1 MSLAIFILIFVSLK
15 NVNWCNLYSFK
26 NIINNLYYVLL
37 LLHVE
42 ATLLLNLILNVSG
55 IFRKSTETTQ
65 LLNFLKK
72 PFIWKM
78 VKFHKEIAINRN
90 SHRRFSI
97 KKGLLKSLVKF
108 TRKHLRQSVFFNK
121 VAGLNFAKFLRTPF
135 LQNTSR
141 QLLLKM
147 FWFKSYTRNGK
158 NGLLKYIYTL
168 FFISNTFLS
177 NSASGLL
184 NYLINWTSNVT

>member
-1 MSLAIFILIFVSLK
+1 MKNSYIRVSLAIFILIFVSLK

-26 NIINNLYYVLL
+26 NTINNLFYVLL

-42 ATLLLNLILNVSG
+42 AALLLNLVLNVSD
-55 IFRKSTETTQ
+55 IFKKNTETTQ

-72 PFIWKM
+72 PFIWKI

-90 SHRRFSI
+90 QRFSI

-108 TRKHLRQSVFFNK
+108 TRKHLCQSVFFNK

-158 NGLLKYIYTL
+158 KPST
-168 FFISNTFLS
+168 
-177 NSASGLL
+177 
-184 NYLINWTSNVT
+184 